1 MTVMTDVLYVPT
13 DLQRV
18 EVEVEVEVRIT
29 LHCASFLLLLDNIG
43 DKNR

>member
-18 EVEVEVEVRIT
+18 EVEVRYT

-43 DKNR
+43 EKNR